1 MNCLATRGLRPP
13 ATQGKGLGLEQQL
26 LGGHLNVVLLGKLL
40 QNGLEPCL
48 FRPLEGDRQA
58 EPGGKAHQLLP
69 GVGFVDVVAGA
80 V

>member
-13 ATQGKGLGLEQQL
+13 ARRAKLGLEQQL
-26 LGGHLNVVLLGKLL
+26 LGGNLDVVLLGKLL

-69 GVGFVDVVAGA
+69 GVGFVDVITGA